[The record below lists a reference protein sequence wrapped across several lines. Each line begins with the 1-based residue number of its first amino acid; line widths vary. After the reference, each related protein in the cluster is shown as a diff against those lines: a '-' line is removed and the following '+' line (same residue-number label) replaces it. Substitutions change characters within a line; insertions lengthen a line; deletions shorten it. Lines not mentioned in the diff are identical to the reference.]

1 MASPTSTNSRVA
13 DAVVGF
19 PRRTESWR
27 VEEGKEAWCAGAW
40 EMGCGGTVGRTGQA
54 GQDRFS
60 LAPFFSF
67 SLSFPP
73 PPKAHHF
80 LSHLLFFSPVVSP
93 TTRRL
98 RVFSPTRDHN
108 HEPSISSFIQPSP
121 TRHLR
126 AAPRPPR
133 VSRVSAPAD
142 PSSPC
147 PTPTTAPPL
156 APAATTTHSPDR
168 HNAFPLPSKWSS
180 RLYRT
185 TCTVEDKVGW
195 ISAPPRNRNLE
206 SWAMPL

>member
-1 MASPTSTNSRVA
+1 MRRRLGDGMRRHRGPNGPSGPGPLFTGALLLF
-13 DAVVGF
+13 F
-19 PRRTESWR
+19 P
-27 VEEGKEAWCAGAW
+27 
-40 EMGCGGTVGRTGQA
+40 
-54 GQDRFS
+54 F
-60 LAPFFSF
+60 
-67 SLSFPP
+67 LSSS

-80 LSHLLFFSPVVSP
+80 LSHLLFFFPVVSP

-98 RVFSPTRDHN
+98 HVFSPTRDHN
-108 HEPSISSFIQPSP
+108 HEPSKPSFIQPSP

-142 PSSPC
+142 PFSPC

-156 APAATTTHSPDR
+156 APAATTTHPPDR
-168 HNAFPLPSKWSS
+168 HNAFPLPSKWSP
-180 RLYRT
+180 RFYRT